1 MCRFW
6 MFHHLAEGH
15 TMKSISEEES
25 VGAEPP
31 QIPNRELRK
40 LYKTM
45 SRMNFSNLVR
55 LSTSAGPSERVSLAL
70 ELLRQRL
77 G

>member
-1 MCRFW
+1 MSFFTW
-6 MFHHLAEGH
+6 H
-15 TMKSISEEES
+15 TLKSFSEEES

-31 QIPNRELRK
+31 EVSNRELRK

-45 SRMNFSNLVR
+45 SKMNFSNLVR
-55 LSTSAGPSERVSLAL
+55 LSTGAGPSERVSLAL
-70 ELLRQRL
+70 DLLRQRL